1 MIKQNTYQNLIEQ
14 TFNFPQEP
22 FEVID
27 NELYFNGIRLMDVV
41 KQYQT
46 PTKISYLPKIGSQIQ
61 KAKRLFH
68 VAMAKVD
75 YRSKYVYCYCT
86 KSSHFSFVLDE
97 VLDNDVH
104 IETSSA
110 YDIQIM
116 KEQYKKGKINK
127 ETYIICNGYKT
138 TAYKQNIT
146 ELINDG
152 FNVIPVLDHK
162 DEIEYYNKM

>member
-1 MIKQNTYQNLIEQ
+1 MIKENTYQNLIEQ

-27 NELYFNGIRLMDVV
+27 NELYFNGIRLMDVI

-46 PTKISYLPKIGSQIQ
+46 PTKISYLPKISSQIQ
-61 KAKRLFH
+61 KAKRLFN

-75 YRSKYVYCYCT
+75 YKSKYFYCYCT

-97 VLDNDVH
+97 VLKNEVH

-110 YDIQIM
+110 FDIQIL
-116 KEQYKKGKINK
+116 KEQYKKKKITK
-127 ETYIICNGYKT
+127 DTYIICNGYKKEI
-138 TAYKQNIT
+138 YQQYIT
-146 ELINDG
+146 EMINDG

-162 DEIEYYNKM
+162 D